1 MYSFSQIASI
11 LQAQPAGNSTASVK
25 YLSTDSRRVHFPADT
40 LFFTIIT
47 PQRNGHAY
55 VSDAYTQGVRQF
67 VISEELDINQFPG
80 AGFMRV
86 QDTLS
91 ALQTLAA
98 WHRRQ
103 FDIPIV
109 GITGSNGKTIVKEW
123 LTQLLQ
129 PDANVVRSPRS
140 YNSQTGVPLSIW
152 QIDQQ
157 HEAGIF
163 EAGISQPGEMQKLA
177 AIIQPTIGIFTNIG
191 AAHDAGFT
199 GRNQKLQEKLK
210 LFAGAKTLIYNANDK
225 QVRDA
230 VQPLQLQHFSWGFAA
245 NCTVQILEL
254 NRHLHHTAFVCRYG
268 GENISFQINFTD
280 NASLENVM
288 HSFCAC
294 LLLGIPTDRIVAQMQ
309 QLQPLQMRLE
319 WKKAI
324 NNCYLINDSYSNDL
338 SSLLISLDYLEQ
350 QSGSKK
356 RMVILSDIFESGIS
370 PAGLYEQVATLLEEK
385 GIDRF
390 VGIGP
395 AIAAHKA
402 AFTNRLKE
410 IFFYPGTEAYLQEIE
425 SLPFSNEA
433 ILLKGARAF
442 GFEKIARQLEE
453 QSHQTV
459 LEINLTAM
467 ANNLKQYRSQ
477 LQPGTRIMVMV
488 KSFGY
493 GSGGAEIARLL
504 QFNQVDYLAVAYAD
518 EAVPLRQ
525 AGVHTPVMVMN
536 PDPAAFEIMEAANLE
551 PEIYSFEIGEAFLR
565 YCKTQGITGYP
576 VHIKIDT
583 GMHRL
588 GFLGSEADAVG
599 KWLQQQNIL
608 KVKSVFTH
616 LVGSDDARLEAFT
629 RHQAADFDSV
639 CQVLQQYLGYSFLRH
654 TANTAAIARY
664 PHLQMDMVRLG
675 IGLYG
680 IDTAGKLLLEP
691 VSTLQTSVAQVKKVP
706 AGDAVGYNRKGM
718 VTKDSVIATV
728 RIGYA
733 DGYRRELS
741 NGKGYMLVHGQKA
754 PVIGNVSMD
763 MTMLDVTGISNVIIG
778 DKVEVFGKNISVQ
791 EVATQ
796 CGTIPYEIMT
806 GISQRVKR
814 VYYSE

>member
-1 MYSFSQIASI
+1 M
-11 LQAQPAGNSTASVK
+11 QAQTAGNYAISVK
-25 YLSTDSRRVHFPADT
+25 YLSTDSRRIHFPAET
-40 LFFTIIT
+40 LFFAIIT
-47 PQRNGHAY
+47 PQRNGHTY
-55 VSDAYTQGVRQF
+55 LPDAYSQGVRQF
-67 VISEELDINQFPG
+67 VISEETDITQFPG
-80 AGFMRV
+80 AGLIQV
-86 QDTLS
+86 PDTLT

-98 WHRRQ
+98 WHRQQ
-103 FDIPIV
+103 FTVPVV
-109 GITGSNGKTIVKEW
+109 GITGSNGKTVVKEW
-123 LTQLLQ
+123 LAQLLQ
-129 PDANVVRSPRS
+129 PEVNVVRSPRS

-152 QIDQQ
+152 QMDKQ
-157 HEAGIF
+157 HQAGIF

-177 AIIQPTIGIFTNIG
+177 DIIQPTIGIFTNIG

-199 GRNQKLQEKLK
+199 DRNQKLQEKLK
-210 LFAGAKTLIYNANDK
+210 LFVHAKSLIYNANDK
-225 QVRDA
+225 QVKDA
-230 VQPLQLQHFSWGFAA
+230 IQPLPIQHFSWGYAA

-254 NRHLHHTAFVCRYG
+254 NRHLHHAAFVCRYG
-268 GENISFQINFTD
+268 GSTISFEINFTD

-288 HSFCAC
+288 HCFCAC
-294 LLLGIPTDRIVAQMQ
+294 LLLGVPVSRIVKKMQ
-309 QLQPLQMRLE
+309 ELQPLEMRLE

-338 SSLLISLDYLEQ
+338 SSLIISLDYLEQ
-350 QSGSKK
+350 QSGSKQQT
-356 RMVILSDIFESGIS
+356 VILSDIFESGMS
-370 PAGLYEQVATLLEEK
+370 PAGLYEQVAAFLEEK
-385 GIDRF
+385 DIDRF

-395 AIAAHKA
+395 AISANKA

-410 IFFYPGTEAYLQEIE
+410 TFFYPGTEAYLQEIE
-425 SLPFSNEA
+425 NLPFNNEA

-536 PDPAAFEIMEAANLE
+536 PEPAAFEIMEAANLE

-565 YCKTQGITGYP
+565 YCKVQGITGYP
-576 VHIKIDT
+576 IHIKIDT

-588 GFLGSEADAVG
+588 GFIGSEAEAVG
-599 KWLQQQNIL
+599 KWLQQQNTV

-616 LVGSDDARLEAFT
+616 LVGSDDARLDAYT
-629 RHQAADFDSV
+629 RQQAADFDKA
-639 CQVLQQYLGYSFLRH
+639 CQVLQQYLGYPFMRH
-654 TANTAAIARY
+654 MANTAAIARY

-691 VSTLQTSVAQVKKVP
+691 VSTLQTSVAQVKKVA
-706 AGDAVGYNRKGM
+706 AGDAVGYNRKGI
-718 VTKDSVIATV
+718 VTKDSLIATV

-763 MTMLDVTGISNVIIG
+763 MTMLDVTGISNVATG

-791 EVATQ
+791 EIATQ